1 MEQQMATGAAA
12 HRHKHG
18 RKPIS
23 QKVVTSIIDGLKQI
37 YFHKVC
43 VDLAAIFTMRPC
55 LRSAVVRFT
64 GRLLCVWGGGA
75 ACMDMVASQ
84 ELV

>member
-37 YFHKVC
+37 YFHKVRVHIKLVRALPEHC
-43 VDLAAIFTMRPC
+43 RYIFQSDPVRALKACLKITHAA
-55 LRSAVVRFT
+55 LDGS
-64 GRLLCVWGGGA
+64 
-75 ACMDMVASQ
+75 
-84 ELV
+84 